1 MYPTWVFPQSF
12 GHSLPGPPARP
23 PLPGPPS
30 EPSPSEPPLKQA
42 VAETVPAPKQAV
54 AETARSSDE
63 PPLKQA
69 KIVPAP
75 ETSEFVHK
83 ALPKHR
89 LAERPAL
96 AGDCRVPQTPTTPVS
111 EHDDVQKDEKDGG
124 QPSWE
129 RSDGWQKD
137 EKDGWQPSWERTG
150 GWQWYDS
157 GDQGKWQKQELASAA
172 EGKQAEVVKPEILA
186 TFQKARKWHE
196 WASASLA
203 ELDSAID
210 GQNDGGQHDS
220 DGAARPADAPA
231 AIGEV
236 PQLARAPP
244 RPPKPATADDFATP
258 PCEAIRPTGF
268 GKVPVLG
275 TDVTWFGCRPI
286 ETPATEWADDKSF
299 EPTTEFLLKHGLF
312 PKDTQQFCGYCQ
324 KKVQDAKWHLAGYSQ
339 DSKTFQILRV
349 LLPCTR

>member
-1 MYPTWVFPQSF
+1 MYPTWVFPPSF

-54 AETARSSDE
+54 AETDRSSDG

-89 LAERPAL
+89 LTERPAL
-96 AGDCRVPQTPTTPVS
+96 AGDCRVPQTPVSAPTTPVS

-137 EKDGWQPSWERTG
+137 EKDGWQPSWEPN
-150 GWQWYDS
+150 
-157 GDQGKWQKQELASAA
+157 A
-172 EGKQAEVVKPEILA
+172 
-186 TFQKARKWHE
+186 F
-196 WASASLA
+196 
-203 ELDSAID
+203 
-210 GQNDGGQHDS
+210 
-220 DGAARPADAPA
+220 
-231 AIGEV
+231 
-236 PQLARAPP
+236 
-244 RPPKPATADDFATP
+244 
-258 PCEAIRPTGF
+258 
-268 GKVPVLG
+268 
-275 TDVTWFGCRPI
+275 
-286 ETPATEWADDKSF
+286 
-299 EPTTEFLLKHGLF
+299 
-312 PKDTQQFCGYCQ
+312 
-324 KKVQDAKWHLAGYSQ
+324 
-339 DSKTFQILRV
+339 
-349 LLPCTR
+349 